1 MISDV
6 LSDAAIDIKEY
17 LEELP
22 DVYETVKP
30 EILEVLKAM
39 EKMRITLDAPPCMTT
54 WPANFGEWRKNH
66 GEN

>member
-39 EKMRITLDAPPCMTT
+39 EKMRITLDAPP
-54 WPANFGEWRKNH
+54 K
-66 GEN
+66 